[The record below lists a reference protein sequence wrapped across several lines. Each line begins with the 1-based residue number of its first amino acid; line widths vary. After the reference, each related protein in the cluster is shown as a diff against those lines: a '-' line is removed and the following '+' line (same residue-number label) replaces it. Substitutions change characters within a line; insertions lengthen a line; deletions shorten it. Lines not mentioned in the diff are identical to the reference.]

1 MVRKSLL
8 SLCLFSGLFIGYGTE
23 AEAQESPDLHVVVNL
38 VQLNVAVTD
47 KKGNYLTGLR
57 PKDFSV
63 VEDGIVEKIA
73 TFAEGN
79 EPALSLIEPKGSPDS
94 ASELSKGSSAGDS
107 PPTLNSLLAGANVFV
122 LFDTSNYM
130 YRGFVFAQDAI
141 AEFVRSLESADKI
154 AFYSYSRNLSRA
166 ATLTSDRAQVL
177 RAVRSTVAGDEAALY
192 NTLLLTLKDATQ
204 YQGRK
209 VVVVFSNGPDNSS
222 VVPPEDVAEFAQS
235 AGVSVYM
242 ISTQEA
248 KLEPLSTA
256 VFDRMTAA
264 TGGKA
269 YFAKNWREEKRAFA
283 SVRDDLAHLY
293 SLSYYPKANP
303 NSGWRAITVKLIGD
317 HPKGYK
323 IRTRNGYRPQ
333 SSRFSSDAEPDR
345 IRLSA
350 SSHNLPSSYGSS
362 GTTPTSNESM
372 AHQLPGKLIKVAMPS
387 NPGSSQFSTTFSDHS
402 QLCTSAALGG
412 FC

>member
-1 MVRKSLL
+1 MATNSLRF
-8 SLCLFSGLFIGYGTE
+8 LCLLLGLCAGVL
-23 AEAQESPDLHVVVNL
+23 AQESADVHVVVNL
-38 VQLNVAVTD
+38 VQLNIAVTD
-47 KKGNYLTGLR
+47 KDGKYITGLH
-57 PKDFSV
+57 PKDFAV
-63 VEDGIVEKIA
+63 VEDGIAEKVA

-79 EPALSLIEPKGSPDS
+79 GPAFRVVDPPETANPATGLTGNSSFGGSPQT
-94 ASELSKGSSAGDS
+94 LS
-107 PPTLNSLLAGANVFV
+107 SLVAGANVFV

-141 AEFVRSLESADKI
+141 TEFVHSLGSADKI
-154 AFYSYSRNLSRA
+154 AFYSYSRDLSRA
-166 ATLTSDRAQVL
+166 ATLTSDRGQVL

-204 YQGRK
+204 YKGRK

-235 AGVSVYM
+235 AGVSIYM

-256 VFDRMTAA
+256 VFERMTAA

-293 SLSYYPKANP
+293 SLSYYPKANA
-303 NSGWRAITVKLIGD
+303 NSGWRAITVKLVGN

-333 SSRFSSDAEPDR
+333 PSRFSSDANPGPTG
-345 IRLSA
+345 LSA
-350 SSHNLPSSYGSS
+350 VR
-362 GTTPTSNESM
+362 TTCPCVIATLRNDADKRS
-372 AHQLPGKLIKVAMPS
+372 
-387 NPGSSQFSTTFSDHS
+387 
-402 QLCTSAALGG
+402 
-412 FC
+412 